1 MWCVLPLTILG
12 VLAYLLPLMIFAQ
25 GMFWDDLIPVVTNR
39 DFVNYWMAG
48 RMTLSGEYLDL
59 FFQPF
64 YFAQLQEMFGVD
76 YPIHNWSYPPHF
88 LLLLWPFGLLGY
100 KLSMIVFLGSTF
112 ALFLFSVVV
121 FRNRYASDSNRAI
134 LMLALTSYAMMMVDT
149 AQNGFLTSALLL
161 LGFAWMGSRPAL
173 SGLAFGLLTIKPQ
186 LGLLVP
192 LLLLLDRNW
201 RTIAWA
207 SAWSVVLVVLSAVL
221 FGWQSW
227 FAYATETVQY
237 QQFVMTGWTGV
248 FLPMMPTAFGSM
260 RTLGLTPEIAQL
272 VQWPVSVLSAALVVW
287 LLWKDRDPLRRVFA
301 LTCGT
306 FLVSPYGFNYD
317 MGALAVIAA
326 CLVGSNRVTS
336 NRALIALS
344 VVAALPAAVMNLGR
358 TGIPVA
364 PLLLAAALLALAAC
378 VHRDVRSAKH
388 SVPARP
394 SGGAP
399 IMAEM
404 ASRVMVERR

>member
-1 MWCVLPLTILG
+1 
-12 VLAYLLPLMIFAQ
+12 
-25 GMFWDDLIPVVTNR
+25 
-39 DFVNYWMAG
+39 
-48 RMTLSGEYLDL
+48 
-59 FFQPF
+59 
-64 YFAQLQEMFGVD
+64 
-76 YPIHNWSYPPHF
+76 
-88 LLLLWPFGLLGY
+88 
-100 KLSMIVFLGSTF
+100 
-112 ALFLFSVVV
+112 
-121 FRNRYASDSNRAI
+121 
-134 LMLALTSYAMMMVDT
+134 
-149 AQNGFLTSALLL
+149 
-161 LGFAWMGSRPAL
+161 
-173 SGLAFGLLTIKPQ
+173 
-186 LGLLVP
+186 
-192 LLLLLDRNW
+192 
-201 RTIAWA
+201 
-207 SAWSVVLVVLSAVL
+207 
-221 FGWQSW
+221 
-227 FAYATETVQY
+227 
-237 QQFVMTGWTGV
+237 
-248 FLPMMPTAFGSM
+248 M

-344 VVAALPAAVMNLGR
+344 VVAAVPAAVMNLGR
-358 TGIPVA
+358 TGSPVA